1 MDNSE
6 ITDERGTTLGSGH
19 AVTRFGSE
27 SMVRA
32 WGGWDTARAWLLRE
46 CLDEMVATGQRKITL
61 DVSKLR
67 FGDFTAVAV
76 LVGALARVRRSG
88 AEVAVFPE
96 SSGAYR
102 VLKRADPIWRTT
114 SARLPGRSMLT
125 KSLGFESCEPWAASI
140 GARSKIRSCS
150 SRAISGSE

>member
-1 MDNSE
+1 MDVAALMA
-6 ITDERGTTLGSGH
+6 TDERGTTLGSGH
-19 AVTRFGSE
+19 AVTRVGNE

-61 DVSKLR
+61 DVSELR

-76 LVGALARVRRSG
+76 LVGALARIRRSG
-88 AEVAVFPE
+88 AEVAVCPQ

-102 VLKRADPIWRTT
+102 VLKMADVTT
-114 SARLPGRSMLT
+114 AP
-125 KSLGFESCEPWAASI
+125 AVD
-140 GARSKIRSCS
+140 
-150 SRAISGSE
+150 IS